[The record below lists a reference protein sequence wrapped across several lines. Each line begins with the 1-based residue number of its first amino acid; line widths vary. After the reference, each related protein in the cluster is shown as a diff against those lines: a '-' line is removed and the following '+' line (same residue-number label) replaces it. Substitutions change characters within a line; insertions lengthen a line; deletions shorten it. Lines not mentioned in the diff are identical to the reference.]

1 MSSTD
6 EQWTWLFAQV
16 KERLKKHDC
25 KARQPGDLPSV
36 DITAEEKVTSTT
48 QWVLEDDG
56 RFEAN
61 DELDESYKEV
71 NFLKVECSDCGAKL
85 IGGWN
90 FRNIS
95 DGRVKN
101 VDAPFLEDAWKVLE
115 SEYSDPIHA
124 TEDWA
129 AIDIE

>member
-6 EQWTWLFAQV
+6 EQWTRLFAQV

-95 DGRVKN
+95 DGSVKN

>member
-6 EQWTWLFAQV
+6 EQWTRLFAQA

-36 DITAEEKVTSTT
+36 DITAEEKVASTT

-56 RFEAN
+56 RLEAN
-61 DELDESYKEV
+61 DGLDESYKEV
-71 NFLKVECSDCGAKL
+71 NFLKVECSDCQARL
-85 IGGWN
+85 ISGWN

-95 DGRVKN
+95 DGSVKN

>member
-6 EQWTWLFAQV
+6 EQWMQLFALV
-16 KERLKKHDC
+16 KERLNEHDC
-25 KARQPGDLPSV
+25 KARQPSDLPSV
-36 DITAEEKVTSTT
+36 EITAEETVTSTT

-56 RFEAN
+56 RFDAN

-71 NFLKVECSDCGAKL
+71 NFLKVDCSDCQARL

-95 DGRVKN
+95 DGSVKN
-101 VDAPFLEDAWKVLE
+101 VDAPFLADAWKVLE